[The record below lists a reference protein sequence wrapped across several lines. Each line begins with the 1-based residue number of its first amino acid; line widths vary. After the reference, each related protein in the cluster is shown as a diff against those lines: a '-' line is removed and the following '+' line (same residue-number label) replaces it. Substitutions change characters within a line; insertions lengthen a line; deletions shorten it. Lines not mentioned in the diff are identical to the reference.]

1 MAGGEIQIM
10 SVGKQDK
17 FLMGKPQITFFKAV
31 YKRHINFAIETKT
44 HQFFG
49 GVDYGKKSECLISKD
64 GDLISGLSL
73 HIELGSLNTS
83 IQNSTECSD
92 IEEAV
97 FSWVNGIG
105 HALID
110 AVEIEFDGI
119 TIDRQYGEWY
129 EIWAELSQSAEKKSG
144 YDRLVGKKSNA
155 GFSCRS
161 FSGKVELIVPLQ
173 FWFCKKYGLA
183 LPILAI
189 IDQEIRLKVRW
200 KKFDQLWITNK
211 LGSIPSLRPSFRCT
225 VMIDFVLLDVKE
237 KLNFLSKRHFYLIEQ
252 IQSNGGSMFRK
263 NNMKPKVKL
272 NFYHPIK
279 ELIWVFQRSDALTA
293 SDTHYG
299 NDWFNFT
306 KALDYNTTDDFFST
320 GRLLLDRSERFKCMP
335 AIYFRLYHPWKHH
348 TKSPNNFIYCY
359 SFALKPEE
367 QQPTGSCN
375 FSNFTSRI
383 LELTIENPID
393 SDYFI
398 SVYGINYNLLI
409 VKNGQAHVAFTH

>member
-409 VKNGQAHVAFTH
+409 FKNGEAHVAFTH

>member
-17 FLMGKPQITFFKAV
+17 LLMGKPQITFFKTV
-31 YKRHINFAIETKT
+31 YKRHVNFAIETKT
-44 HQFFG
+44 QQFYG
-49 GVDYGKKSECLISKD
+49 GVDYGKKNECLISKD

-73 HIELGSLNTS
+73 YIELGSLNES
-83 IQNSTECSD
+83 IQNSTSCSD
-92 IEEAV
+92 TEDVV
-97 FSWVNGIG
+97 FSWVNSIG

-110 AVEIEFDGI
+110 AVEIQFDGI

-129 EIWAELSQSAEKKSG
+129 EIWNELSQPEGKKSG
-144 YDRLVGKKSNA
+144 YDRLIGKKSNA

-161 FSGKVELIVPLQ
+161 FTGKLELIVPLQ

-183 LPILAI
+183 LPILAM

-200 KKFDQLWITNK
+200 KKLDQLWITNK
-211 LGSIPSLRPSFRCT
+211 FGNKPSISPSFRVT
-225 VMIDFVLLDVKE
+225 LMIDFVLLDVAE
-237 KLNFLSKRHFYLIEQ
+237 KLNFLSKRHIYMIEQ

-263 NNMKPKVKL
+263 GNMKPKVKL

-279 ELIWVFQRSDALTA
+279 ELIWVFQRADTLTA
-293 SDTHYG
+293 SESHCG

-306 KALDYNTTDDFFST
+306 NVLDYSAPDDFFNT

-335 AIYFRLYHPWKHH
+335 AIYFRLYHPWKYH

-375 FSNFTSRI
+375 FSNFQSKI
-383 LELTIENPID
+383 LELTIEKPIE

-398 SVYGINYNLLI
+398 SVYGINYNPLI
-409 VKNGQAHVAFTH
+409 IHDGQAFIVFTH